1 MDDSKLRLSTREREA
16 ALESL
21 STHFAD
27 GRLTVEEFDERAAE
41 VAKATTRGELA
52 PLFADLPESRTS
64 SLVNVT
70 NQREV
75 EEMLRRKKRVELIH
89 GGVWAVT
96 FILFFVAMA
105 VLELPYFWIVFPI
118 AGVISVTVDEM
129 MGLTKEQKRLLG
141 DSPDRKELEP

>member
-70 NQREV
+70 DQREV
-75 EEMLRRKKRVELIH
+75 EELLRRKKRVELIH

-96 FILFFVAMA
+96 FILFFCRNGGPRTA
-105 VLELPYFWIVFPI
+105 LFLDRFPHRRR
-118 AGVISVTVDEM
+118 D
-129 MGLTKEQKRLLG
+129 LG
-141 DSPDRKELEP
+141 DGGRDDGAYQGTKAAAGR